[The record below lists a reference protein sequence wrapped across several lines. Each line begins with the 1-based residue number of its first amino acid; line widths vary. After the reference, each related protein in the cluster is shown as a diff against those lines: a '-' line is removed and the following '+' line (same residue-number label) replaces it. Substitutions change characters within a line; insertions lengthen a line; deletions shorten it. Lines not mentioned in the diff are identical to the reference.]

1 MGVGIGTA
9 VTIGSA
15 LFGAKRMHDM
25 NKEAKKVE
33 KQQKRQVE
41 QQRQQALN
49 ERIAMIDNQREQM
62 LGAGDSELKGSG
74 SIVGS
79 SGTGLTGK
87 IKTES
92 LG

>member
-1 MGVGIGTA
+1 MGAGAVAA
-9 VTIGSA
+9 VTIGSTI
-15 LFGAKRMHDM
+15 FGAKRMHDM
-25 NKEAKKVE
+25 NKAAKKVE

-41 QQRQQALN
+41 QQRQQTLN

-74 SIVGS
+74 SIAGS
-79 SGTGLTGK
+79 SGVGLTGK